1 MAANDAGVNAA
12 VEGERQNEAIDGE
25 RARGT

>member
-1 MAANDAGVNAA
+1 MAGNDAGVNAA

-25 RARGT
+25 HAQGT